1 MTEAV
6 DHAEL
11 LSDLHHVLTSLEQL
25 IGADTGAR
33 DQADRMAGL
42 VRARQRVAGTSNT
55 DTLTDVLTWA
65 LAELGQEE
73 RR

>member
-1 MTEAV
+1 
-6 DHAEL
+6 
-11 LSDLHHVLTSLEQL
+11 
-25 IGADTGAR
+25 
-33 DQADRMAGL
+33 MAGL

-65 LAELGQEE
+65 LAELEQEE